1 MFPSSFPSSVPC
13 PGLPFP
19 PRGPFGSVP
28 PLLRYYERLRLPAAP
43 PARASVALRT
53 SVPAPLSCSLS
64 RRDERFPCASRG
76 RLRVAHPLFA
86 RNGRISQVPGDP
98 PARAPRSQTPAGPTR
113 LASRRFGAAVA
124 PVDDARSGEDSFR
137 GSMTRHRAPCV
148 RFAAG
153 VAPAP
158 RNTRFRL
165 VASLCRTGFVLLG
178 PTEGFGRYMM
188 FPFSR
193 LPWRTNRLN
202 RGARTKQ
209 SPRGA
214 DGCTADLKA
223 ERRSAR
229 RMRRCGSWPRA
240 RSPAATEAGAHFR
253 EP

>member
-202 RGARTKQ
+202 RCPGVGALGSSRGNRRPMAG
-209 SPRGA
+209 SPRLRCWPIA
-214 DGCTADLKA
+214 AAWTCTLTATPKA
-223 ERRSAR
+223 ASK
-229 RMRRCGSWPRA
+229 CDQ
-240 RSPAATEAGAHFR
+240 
-253 EP
+253 